1 MSHDSTEPMDSTEQM
16 DPLTRACRSGFTAA
30 QLLDFFRDF
39 IKPRLF
45 PQAVV
50 WWVRSGDTPAHPEH
64 PVLCV
69 EPANCV
75 EIEWPI
81 RDVLAWTYPP
91 PAGENDAQPIGHG
104 PVAVVKSLQSDKG
117 TPEESRWLL
126 VPEWVSG
133 LVPPAQRLTL
143 RRRDKARQDG
153 AVLDWHV
160 AVKLADIKR
169 VVSGQDYRTS
179 PLAQVWHVVSELR
192 RVMQGTTLDVVECFA
207 EDLPD
212 TVRL

>member
-1 MSHDSTEPMDSTEQM
+1 VRRGPKSMSESNKTETTHA
-16 DPLTRACRSGFTAA
+16 LTRACQSGYTAA
-30 QLLDFFRDF
+30 QLLDVLQVIR
-39 IKPRLF
+39 PRLF

-75 EIEWPI
+75 ELEWPI

-104 PVAVVKSLQSDKG
+104 PVAIVRSLKTDKG

-126 VPEWVSG
+126 VPEWVSQ
-133 LVPPAQRLTL
+133 LVPATQRLTL
-143 RRRDKARQDG
+143 RRRHNARQDG

-179 PLAQVWHVVSELR
+179 PLAQVWHVVSELYR
-192 RVMQGTTLDVVECFA
+192 LQGTAIDMVESFR
-207 EDLPD
+207 EDLD
-212 TVRL
+212 NDVRL